1 MGDITDK
8 HLEWLEGLGVN
19 TKVASAPPTAKPAV
33 PSPYAGT
40 DEYEFS
46 PLKPKAFDPLKPI
59 DPATMDKILREGA
72 VAQKKEAEERLAK
85 VNSALAAVQKYIAE
99 MPAEALSRSGYV
111 QIMKEVRERYPE
123 LAGLPQ
129 WVKNTAANVQGLK
142 LPRPQALMDVVDK
155 GVRDRLANV
164 TWGMSSNKDPASVN
178 TDRLL
183 AAYMTELP
191 SGVTIDITGG
201 GIVQLGFKG
210 AALKVPIPGGEVDAS
225 ADKGGS
231 KIALKDYD
239 VTIQVNNDGWEEF
252 DPKLRSEWKKISDEA
267 TTLVTLK
274 ADKDQVKVE
283 LDRSK
288 KKGDEKTTAD
298 LTVKFDKAEAEFNL
312 AWTRLQEQIKVTAK
326 ASEDKISASVAYLK
340 KDAQDKE
347 SVKAGLDAELDL
359 KKMQAKLTAYYA
371 SPTLKAALEV
381 TAAADKVAAK
391 LELTAVK
398 SGVVVTANFE
408 KALDEIKAGISIAL
422 NDGKTT
428 LAAEMQ
434 KKADDISAKLKIVQQ
449 TKDLKLAAEIETSL
463 KGVRAAVELE
473 YKPKGGNTSVTVGGN
488 VDGKGKAGGKVQVDI
503 ALAKGT
509 SLLSQNDKI
518 SISVDVNNQE
528 YKVGLSFSM
537 GEPVATESIDS
548 LFKTVDQQV
557 KELYKLAGDKG
568 VRSIEDVNALNKK
581 LQDTMKPVKDALDKA
596 QTLTKKSEISA
607 KFGFEIAGDWPKG
620 GRAPAMS
627 GSFTATINF

>member
-1 MGDITDK
+1 MSEITDK
-8 HLEWLEGLGVN
+8 QLAWLEGLGVN
-19 TKVASAPPTAKPAV
+19 IKVASAAPTVKPPV
-33 PSPYAGT
+33 PSPFAET
-40 DEYEFS
+40 DKSEFS
-46 PLKPKAFDPLKPI
+46 PLKPKEFDPLKPI
-59 DPATMDKILREGA
+59 DRATMEKILREGNEA
-72 VAQKKEAEERLAK
+72 RKKEAEARLAK

-99 MPAEALSRSGYV
+99 MPGEELNRSGYV
-111 QIMKEVRERYPE
+111 QIMKEVRARYPE

-129 WVKNTAANVQGLK
+129 WVKETAANVKGLK

-164 TWGMSSNKDPASVN
+164 TWGLSTNKSPASVN

-191 SGVTIDITGG
+191 GGVTIDITGG
-201 GIVQLGFKG
+201 GVVQLSFKG
-210 AALKVPIPGGEVDAS
+210 AALKVPVPGGEVEAG
-225 ADKGGS
+225 ADKGGAA
-231 KIALKDYD
+231 IALKNYD
-239 VTIQVNNDGWEEF
+239 LTIQVVNDGWEEF
-252 DPKLRSEWKKISDEA
+252 DPKLRSTWKKIRDDA

-274 ADKDQVKVE
+274 ADKDQVKIE
-283 LDRSK
+283 LDQSK

-298 LTVKFDKAEAEFNL
+298 LTVKLGKVEADFNL
-312 AWTRLQEQIKVTAK
+312 SWTRLQEQIKVAAQ

-340 KDAQDKE
+340 KDAHDKE

-359 KKMQAKLTAYYA
+359 KKMQAKLKAYYA

-398 SGVVVTANFE
+398 SGVVVTAGFE
-408 KALDEIKAGISIAL
+408 KALDEIKANISVAL

-428 LAAEMQ
+428 LAAEMK

-449 TKDLKLAAEIETSL
+449 AKDLKLAAEIEKSL
-463 KGVRAAVELE
+463 KEVRAAVELE
-473 YKPKGGNTSVTVGGN
+473 YKPKGGKTSVTVGAN
-488 VDGKGKAGGKVQVDI
+488 VSDQGKVGGKAQVDI
-503 ALAKGT
+503 ALANGT
-509 SLLSQNDKI
+509 SFLSKNDKI
-518 SISVDVNNQE
+518 SISADVNNQD
-528 YKVGLSFSM
+528 YKVGVSFSL
-537 GEPVATESIDS
+537 GEPVTTESLDT
-548 LFKTVDQQV
+548 LFKTVDQQI

-568 VRSIEDVNALNKK
+568 VRSIEDVSALNKK
-581 LQDTMKPVKDALDKA
+581 LQETMKPVKDALDKA

-627 GSFTATINF
+627 GMFTATIHF